1 MPRQKIIGLA
11 ALIGGSLGFLSLLA
25 VLVSQPT
32 RVRITA
38 SVGSTPREIKL
49 TNLSSNSL
57 TVSWITD
64 EAVTGAVSAGGQT
77 YPDDRGASLATRL
90 HHITLKDLRPNQKY
104 TFELLANGQKFTNA
118 GRPYVFTTAQQ
129 SATPPPAPF
138 YLKDQTIGESLV
150 YFTFNDSLPIST
162 VSDENGYFLLILTNV
177 LKTNR
182 QDYYPVQAG
191 EKGYLL
197 VQTNQG
203 SETREV
209 VVDEALTVGTASAG
223 GQSSPANLTANLP
236 SASAGES
243 ASLDK
248 RHFNLLTWIIGL
260 LRR

>member
-1 MPRQKIIGLA
+1 
-11 ALIGGSLGFLSLLA
+11 LSLLA

-57 TVSWITD
+57 TVSWVTD
-64 EAVTGAVSAGGQT
+64 EVVSGAISAGGQT

-118 GRPYVFTTAQQ
+118 GRPYVFTTTQQ
-129 SATPPPAPF
+129 SVTAPPAPF
-138 YLKDQTIGESLV
+138 YLKGQTTGESLV

-162 VSDENGYFLLILTNV
+162 VTDKDGRFLLTLSNA
-177 LKTNR
+177 LKKNR
-182 QDYYPVQAG
+182 QDYYPVQKS

-197 VQTNQG
+197 LQTNQG

-209 VVDEALTVGTASAG
+209 VVDEALTFSPVDDQLVIEQPGNNLAAALPPASAI
-223 GQSSPANLTANLP
+223 
-236 SASAGES
+236 GES
-243 ASLDK
+243 APLDK
-248 RHFNLLTWIIGL
+248 PRFNLLNWLRGL
-260 LRR
+260 FRKE